1 MLTEEPAPYIRRQKR
16 DGPEPAAPVQDD
28 QGEEELPPLSTGA
41 GSAVRIPPELMP
53 SEDEVMN
60 YFKIYFNDIH
70 PYVPVIPRS
79 QLYYQWQN
87 DRSSISPLLLEALF
101 ACAGRSS
108 SDDLTQGAQWLAM
121 ANRHESSFM
130 DVPRLSTI
138 QAMLLLLK
146 ARESLPKKGY
156 YYRSWQTVKTIVA
169 MAKDLDIHEHY
180 GNHVEGGS
188 CDLQPV
194 ECLVQTRVWQALLVV
209 EVMIG
214 APQGTFLSRARAL
227 YLFLS
232 LSDIL

>member
-1 MLTEEPAPYIRRQKR
+1 
-16 DGPEPAAPVQDD
+16 
-28 QGEEELPPLSTGA
+28 
-41 GSAVRIPPELMP
+41 MP
-53 SEDEVMN
+53 SDDDVMN

-121 ANRHESSFM
+121 ANSKTFLPESIFPEPEWLISAGHESSFM

-180 GNHVEGGS
+180 GIHAEGGS
-188 CDLQPV
+188 CDLQPM

-214 APQGTFLSRARAL
+214 APQGM
-227 YLFLS
+227 LFLVS
-232 LSDIL
+232 LSPSSILLF